1 MESVQYCSHFTNFTK
16 RHHEWTRMSI
26 LNLAHIGKFSSDR
39 SIRDY
44 CANIWKTW
52 PVNIQW

>member
-1 MESVQYCSHFTNFTK
+1 
-16 RHHEWTRMSI
+16 MSI
-26 LNLAHIGKFSSDR
+26 LNLAHIGKFFSDR

-52 PVNIQW
+52 PVNIQ